1 MKKILLL
8 TALMILGVT
17 GFGQKFA
24 FVDSDYILKKI
35 PQYRS
40 AQEQLDKFAAQY
52 QEEVQAKFASVD
64 DQVRSYQ
71 AEKVL
76 LTQDMRNKREQDLM
90 AKQKEAQDLQRNYF
104 GPDGILFKKRAE
116 LIKPV
121 QDQVYNA
128 VKDLASEGGYGA
140 IFDVANNPT
149 VLFSNSKYDKSDE
162 VLQKLGYR

>member
-1 MKKILLL
+1 MKRILLL
-8 TALMILGVT
+8 SLFLILGIA
-17 GFGQKFA
+17 GFCQKFA

-40 AQEQLDKFAAQY
+40 AQEQLEKLAGQY
-52 QEEVQAKFASVD
+52 QKEVEDRFVSID
-64 DQVRSYQ
+64 EQVRSYQ

-76 LTQDMRNKREQDLM
+76 LTLDMRNKREQELVQR
-90 AKQKEAQDLQRNYF
+90 QKEAQDLQRNYF
-104 GPDGILFKKRAE
+104 GPDGVLFKKRTE
-116 LIKPV
+116 LIKPI

-128 VKDLASEGGYGA
+128 VKDLASEGGYAA

>member
-1 MKKILLL
+1 MKRILLL
-8 TALMILGVT
+8 SLFLMLGVA
-17 GFGQKFA
+17 GFSQKFA

-35 PQYRS
+35 PQYRA
-40 AQEQLDKFAAQY
+40 AQEQLDKLASQY
-52 QEEVQAKFASVD
+52 QKDVETKFTSLD
-64 DQVRSYQ
+64 EQVRAYQ

-76 LTQDMRNKREQDLM
+76 LTQDMRTKREQDLTQ
-90 AKQKEAQDLQRNYF
+90 KQKEAQDLQRNYF
-104 GPDGILFKKRAE
+104 GPDGIIFKKRTE
-116 LIKPV
+116 LIKPI

-128 VKDLASEGGYGA
+128 VKDMASEGGYAA

>member
-1 MKKILLL
+1 MKRILLL
-8 TALMILGVT
+8 SLFLILGVA

-35 PQYRS
+35 PQYRA
-40 AQEQLDKFAAQY
+40 AQEQLDKLAGQY
-52 QEEVQAKFASVD
+52 QKEVEDRFVSID
-64 DQVRSYQ
+64 EQVRSYQ

-76 LTQDMRNKREQDLM
+76 LTQDMRNKREQELM
-90 AKQKEAQDLQRNYF
+90 QRQKEAQDLQRNYF
-104 GPDGILFKKRAE
+104 GPDGVLFKKRTE
-116 LIKPV
+116 LIKPI

-128 VKDLASEGGYGA
+128 VKDLASEGGYAA

>member
-1 MKKILLL
+1 MKRILLL
-8 TALMILGVT
+8 SALMVIGIA

-35 PQYRS
+35 PQFRA
-40 AQEQLDKFAAQY
+40 AQEQLDKLAVQY
-52 QEEVQAKFASVD
+52 QKEVEDKFSVVD
-64 DQVRSYQ
+64 EQVRSYQ

-76 LTQDMRNKREQDLM
+76 LTQDMRSKREQELVL
-90 AKQKEAQDLQRNYF
+90 KQKEAQDLQRNYF
-104 GPDGILFKKRAE
+104 GSDGALFKKRTE

-128 VKDLASEGGYGA
+128 VKDLASEGGYAA

>member
-1 MKKILLL
+1 MKRILLL
-8 TALMILGVT
+8 SLFLMLGVA
-17 GFGQKFA
+17 GFSQKFA

-35 PQYRS
+35 PQYRA
-40 AQEQLDKFAAQY
+40 AQEQLDKLAAQY
-52 QEEVQAKFASVD
+52 QRDVEAKFTSLDEQIRA
-64 DQVRSYQ
+64 YQ

-76 LTQDMRNKREQDLM
+76 LTQDMRTKREQDLTQ
-90 AKQKEAQDLQRNYF
+90 KQKEAQDLQRNYF
-104 GPDGILFKKRAE
+104 GPDGIIFKKRTE
-116 LIKPV
+116 LIKPI

-128 VKDLASEGGYGA
+128 VKDMASEGGYAA

>member
-1 MKKILLL
+1 MKRILLL
-8 TALMILGVT
+8 SLFLILGVT

-35 PQYRS
+35 PQYRA
-40 AQEQLDKFAAQY
+40 AQEQLDKLAGQY
-52 QEEVQAKFASVD
+52 QKEVEDRFVSID
-64 DQVRSYQ
+64 EQVRSYQ

-76 LTQDMRNKREQDLM
+76 LTQDMRNKREQELM
-90 AKQKEAQDLQRNYF
+90 QRQKEAQDLQRNYF
-104 GPDGILFKKRAE
+104 GPDGVLFKKRTE
-116 LIKPV
+116 LIKPI

-128 VKDLASEGGYGA
+128 VKDLASEGGYAA

>member
-1 MKKILLL
+1 MKRILLL
-8 TALMILGVT
+8 SILMILGIA

-35 PQYRS
+35 PQYRA
-40 AQEQLDKFAAQY
+40 AQEQLDKLAIQY
-52 QEEVQAKFASVD
+52 QKEVEDKFSAVD
-64 DQVRSYQ
+64 EQVRSYQ
-71 AEKVL
+71 TEKVL
-76 LTQDMRNKREQDLM
+76 LTQDMRSKREQDLM
-90 AKQKEAQDLQRNYF
+90 DKQKEAQNLQRNYF
-104 GPDGILFKKRAE
+104 GPDGVLFKKRTE

-128 VKDLASEGGYGA
+128 VKDLASEGGYAA

>member
-1 MKKILLL
+1 M
-8 TALMILGVT
+8 LGVA
-17 GFGQKFA
+17 GFSQKFA

-35 PQYRS
+35 PQYRA
-40 AQEQLDKFAAQY
+40 AQEQLDKLASQY
-52 QEEVQAKFASVD
+52 QKDVETKFTSLD
-64 DQVRSYQ
+64 EQVRAYQ

-76 LTQDMRNKREQDLM
+76 LTQDMRTKREQDLTQ
-90 AKQKEAQDLQRNYF
+90 KQKEAQDLQRNYF
-104 GPDGILFKKRAE
+104 GPDGIIFKKRTE
-116 LIKPV
+116 LIKPI

-128 VKDLASEGGYGA
+128 VKDMASEGGYAA

>member
-8 TALMILGVT
+8 SVLLILGIA

-35 PQYRS
+35 PQYRA
-40 AQEQLDKFAAQY
+40 AQEQLDKLAIQY
-52 QEEVQAKFASVD
+52 QKEVEDKFSTVD
-64 DQVRSYQ
+64 EQVRSYQ
-71 AEKVL
+71 TEKVL
-76 LTQDMRNKREQDLM
+76 LTQDMRSKREQDLM
-90 AKQKEAQDLQRNYF
+90 DKQKEAQNLQRNYF
-104 GPDGILFKKRAE
+104 GPDGVLFKKRTE

-128 VKDLASEGGYGA
+128 VKDLASEGGYAA

>member
-8 TALMILGVT
+8 SVLLILGIA

-35 PQYRS
+35 PQYRA
-40 AQEQLDKFAAQY
+40 AQEQLDKLATQY
-52 QEEVQAKFASVD
+52 QKEVEDKFSAVD
-64 DQVRSYQ
+64 EQVRSYQ
-71 AEKVL
+71 TEKVL
-76 LTQDMRNKREQDLM
+76 LTQDMRSKREQDLM
-90 AKQKEAQDLQRNYF
+90 EKQKEAQNLQRNYF
-104 GPDGILFKKRAE
+104 GPDGVLFKKRTE

-128 VKDLASEGGYGA
+128 VKDLASEGGYAA